1 MRFKLFLCLFVCCS
15 VLLVGCEKNNP
26 DPKPTEAARTVLVYL
41 AADNSLSHFALN
53 DLKEMKAGMEGVG
66 NANVHLLV
74 YIDTGNSPKLV
85 ELKYKK
91 GEGVEELVKSYED
104 RNSVGVEETKEVF
117 GDVFPTR
124 HTRRKAMVWSIGRTV
139 TDGFPIRCLLR
150 AGLGRIRGAVR
161 TI

>member
-1 MRFKLFLCLFVCCS
+1 MMMRFKLFLCLFVCCS
-15 VLLVGCEKNNP
+15 VLLAGCEKNNP

-117 GDVFPTR
+117 GDVFFQR
-124 HTRRKAMVWSIGRTV
+124 GIQGEKLWFG
-139 TDGFPIRCLLR
+139 LLVAR
-150 AGLGRIRGAVR
+150 
-161 TI
+161 